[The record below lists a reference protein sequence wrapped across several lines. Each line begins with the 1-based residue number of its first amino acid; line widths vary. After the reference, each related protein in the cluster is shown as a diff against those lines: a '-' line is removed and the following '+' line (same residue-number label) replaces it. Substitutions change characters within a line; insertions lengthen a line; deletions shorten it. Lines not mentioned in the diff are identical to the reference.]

1 MPRNLKDN
9 SLDKKINHLLL
20 PPYIIKS
27 VTIFEGLPAN
37 PPKLE

>member
-9 SLDKKINHLLL
+9 SVDKKIHQLIL

-37 PPKLE
+37 VPKLE